1 LAAKT
6 IQQQGIFILVD
17 MRSSSS
23 PDPDDF
29 QKVLA
34 DAFVVQ
40 ESEIETRS
48 LSAVVELQG
57 MIATGELDVDRA
69 MTLIA
74 DRARDV
80 ANATGIAIALL
91 RGDQLTY
98 RAGTGSSVDRV
109 GRNVTAVLSVSRQ
122 IQSRD
127 EILRVENAHADRRIE
142 AAICRQFG
150 ARSLLILPIY
160 DHRALVGVLEVI
172 FSNAHEFQD
181 REVRTYRLMASLVG
195 DAMSRAEELRQK
207 KAAAKH
213 AAIDQHIE
221 QAAPQ
226 LPVFPYDVGPKS
238 EPISH
243 PASRQARIGHALADK
258 FPTRTQLVRIGSIIG
273 QRAKNAPL
281 YKRCTVAVVLALVSW
296 IAYRDYRPV
305 SARGDSALQE
315 SNKIAQPASVS
326 SGNSSLS
333 VESKQPATPVST
345 EVVRTTAA
353 TTPRWVRV
361 NSNELDYVAEDVTVR
376 HFTPIPA
383 RPPVQV
389 GHSHVKT
396 IGDDVTVRYFSSAQ
410 PTPRV
415 QPGSTQI
422 HYISEGA
429 TVPPVRRKYV
439 AMPGP
444 PGDSATP

>member
-1 LAAKT
+1 M
-6 IQQQGIFILVD
+6 D

-238 EPISH
+238 EPIRH

>member
-48 LSAVVELQG
+48 LCAVVELQG